1 MKMKNSAI
9 KNILPVFIALL
20 ILLLSSSVIN
30 GQSLK
35 YTLPSYVK
43 YKLNNGLTI
52 YLMEQHNVPLI
63 VVSAVFDAGAVRD
76 GSKQGLAS
84 LTAEALMFGTEKFT
98 KQELESNL
106 DFLGASIGTGA
117 SLEGASLNASF
128 MKKDQD
134 KVLEMT
140 SQVLMKP
147 AFNEQEFV
155 KRFARKKVELER
167 AKESAGQVIGDYYS
181 HFLYGTHPYGTAV
194 GGTPKSIE
202 SIKVQDLKDFYQK
215 YYTLDRACLAIVGD
229 FDIAE
234 MKAQV
239 TKYFGSWKTGKNNGT
254 PIAAPQLNPQSP
266 GVLLI
271 DKDNAIETRFIIGG
285 KGLSRSNPDYIGVQV
300 INTILGGR
308 FTSWLNDALR
318 VNAGLTYGASSNF
331 TFNKLG
337 GSFSMASYTRNETT
351 VKAIDMAIDVLN
363 KLHTTGIN
371 EETLLSAKNY
381 MKGGFPP
388 RYETNASKARLL
400 AEMFTYGFDEKF
412 INNFEK
418 NVDAVTIEKS
428 KELISKYFPSKNL
441 QFVLIGKASEIRD
454 QVKKY
459 GTLVEKKIKD
469 EGY

>member
-1 MKMKNSAI
+1 MKNSAL
-9 KNILPVFIALL
+9 KYMVTVL
-20 ILLLSSSVIN
+20 IGVLSIVLFVPVIN
-30 GQSLK
+30 GQSVK
-35 YTLPSYVK
+35 YTLPPYLK
-43 YKLNNGLTI
+43 YKLPNGLTV
-52 YLMEQHNVPLI
+52 YLMEQHSVPLV
-63 VVSAVFDAGAVRD
+63 VVSSAFDAGAVMD
-76 GSKQGLAS
+76 GDKQGLAS

-106 DFLGASIGTGA
+106 DFLGANIGTGA

-134 KVLEMT
+134 KVLEMI

-147 AFNEQEFV
+147 VFNEQEFA
-155 KRFARKKVELER
+155 KRYARKKVELER
-167 AKESAGQVIGDYYS
+167 AKESAGQVIGNYYS

-194 GGTPKSIE
+194 GGTSKSIE

-215 YYTLDRACLAIVGD
+215 YYTLDRACIAIVGD
-229 FDIAE
+229 FDIMA

-239 TKYFGSWKTGKNNGT
+239 AKYFGSWKTGKNTGT
-254 PIAAPQLNPQSP
+254 MITTPRLNPQSP
-266 GVLLI
+266 GILLI

-318 VNAGLTYGASSNF
+318 VNAGLTYGAGSNF

-337 GSFSMASYTRNETT
+337 GSFEISSYTRTETT
-351 VKAIDMAIDVLN
+351 VKAIDLAIDVLN
-363 KLHTTGIN
+363 KLHTKGID

-388 RYETNASKARLL
+388 RYETSASKARLL
-400 AEMFTYGFDEKF
+400 TEMFIYGFNEKF
-412 INNFEK
+412 INDFEK
-418 NVDAVTIEKS
+418 NVDAITIEKAREII
-428 KELISKYFPSKNL
+428 KNYFPSKNL
-441 QFVLIGKASEIRD
+441 QFVLIGKSSEIKD

-459 GTLVEKKIKD
+459 GTLVEKKIRD